1 LINST
6 LLGCVTAD
14 DFSVFFFDSPTR
26 AIRILIA
33 YVIGHYE
40 SLASTMI
47 VPPSDTADP
56 LIVIPPAV
64 VLMLIV

>member
-1 LINST
+1 
-6 LLGCVTAD
+6 VTAD
-14 DFSVFFFDSPTR
+14 NFSVFFFHSPTR
-26 AIRILIA
+26 AIRIFIA

-56 LIVIPPAV
+56 LIVMPASAAS
-64 VLMLIV
+64 MLTV